1 MMENDKKKQSN
12 RINVSFQ
19 SHGLTCR
26 GWLYRPAG
34 ITGKIPAIVMSHGYS
49 AVKEQGLQGF
59 AEVFC
64 ESGFAVL
71 VFDYRCLGES
81 EGNPRGRIVPQEQH
95 DDIRAALEWI
105 AGLEGIDKTRI
116 GLWGTSYAGGHA
128 LYVGA
133 LDPHVKAVVAQL
145 PGLVNL
151 ASSMIELYG
160 REYFAGFLEFLAQD
174 LAQRNTGGPGGEV
187 PIVAPVGEIS
197 MLPTE
202 DSYEWFTQSAKQAT
216 GWVNR
221 TQVESVA
228 RGLEYFPAAFIQ
240 LISPKPLLI
249 IAATGDQLIPIVKVR
264 EAFAQAGEPKKLVE
278 LDCGHFEL
286 YPGERCHHQAAAEA
300 TRWFKKHL

>member
-1 MMENDKKKQSN
+1 MENDKKEQSN

-19 SHGLTCR
+19 SQGLACR
-26 GWLYRPAG
+26 GWLYRPDGVA
-34 ITGKIPAIVMSHGYS
+34 GKIPAIVMSHGYS
-49 AVKEQGLQGF
+49 AVKEQGLDGF
-59 AEVFC
+59 AEAFC
-64 ESGFAVL
+64 KAGFAVL
-71 VFDYRCLGES
+71 VFDYRFLGES

-95 DDIRAALEWI
+95 DDIRAALGWI
-105 AGLEGIDKTRI
+105 SRQQDIDASRI
-116 GLWGTSYAGGHA
+116 GLWGTSYSGGHA

-133 LDPHVKAVVAQL
+133 LDPHVKAVVAQA

-151 ASSMIELYG
+151 ASSMVELYG

-174 LAQRNTGGPGGEV
+174 LALRNGGKTGGEV

-202 DSYEWFTQSAKQAT
+202 DSYEWFTRTAKKAPN
-216 GWVNR
+216 WVNQ

-228 RGLEYFPAAFIQ
+228 RGIEYFPAAFIE

-249 IAATGDQLIPIVKVR
+249 IAATGDQLIPVAKVR
-264 EAFAQAGEPKKLVE
+264 EAFARAGEPKKLVE

-286 YPGERCHHQAAAEA
+286 YPGERRHPQAVTEA
-300 TRWFKKHL
+300 TDWFKKHLQ